1 MRTVWERKSA
11 SAVDL
16 MLLGSL
22 MDCPMNAYELKK
34 RMEDANVK
42 DWVKISSPAI
52 YKNLVRLHRR
62 GYLDAEVVREGEMPE
77 KTVYTVNEEGRR
89 HFRRLMEA
97 FAGMPG
103 SVYIDFTAFISN
115 LRHLEK
121 PEAERMLKELQEQL
135 GAKMK
140 YMERVLEREGGK
152 SGEAKAIIGL
162 YVQMYTLFYRW
173 ACDFRPGE
181 E

>member
-1 MRTVWERKSA
+1 MKMMWEMKSA

-22 MDCPMNAYELKK
+22 MDCHMNAYELKK

-52 YKNLVRLHRR
+52 YKNLVRLRKR
-62 GYLDAEVVREGEMPE
+62 GYLDAKVVREGEMPE
-77 KTVYTVNEEGRR
+77 KTIYTVNEEGHRY
-89 HFRRLMEA
+89 FRRLMETY
-97 FAGMPG
+97 AGMPG

-121 PEAERMLKELQEQL
+121 PDAEKMLKELQEQL
-135 GAKMK
+135 YAKMK
-140 YMERVLEREGGK
+140 YMEHVLQQEGGK
-152 SGEAKAIIGL
+152 SGEAKAIISL
-162 YVQMYTLFYRW
+162 YVQMYTLFYQW
-173 ACDFRPGE
+173 ACDFQLQK
-181 E
+181 